1 MNKLTAEKMA
11 FTALFF
17 ACVNTSVS
25 ADGLVEDVHT
35 LSSDETISVAANEVH
50 VISNLYGGAY
60 TLTKRGEGTLVL
72 GLVTNPA
79 VTVQL
84 ESGTLASIPVPSPSN
99 LLYNAKL
106 HIDAINSS
114 MTLASSGGTNFIS
127 KIADARPAAAT
138 TKTTFPP
145 LNAERKPW
153 VRENFENGMRVIDM
167 GTLYSTEYPEL
178 ENGHGGAIK
187 CNTEQSNCTQVFI
200 VWADN
205 EDDVSR
211 VLPTGCEEGYVGPCL
226 FAANNVSFTRGLGG
240 GNVRFPLASQVAD
253 RISKGTLRIDGALV
267 SAGDA
272 SKFKSYTAPKGLHVF
287 ELSVSAP
294 SSALKIGGFGCRYD
308 GTTKT
313 NPYGGM
319 VLAEAIAAGNKNYAY
334 DESDMARIRG
344 YLTTK
349 WLKCQ
354 RIGNLKINAAS
365 GAKVEFSETGFVA
378 DRLEFAGRTDLALG
392 SYSKIGSDG
401 TAVISRDTE
410 LCFNSLPEGGFNAI
424 RANFLELEGAAKF
437 VFKVQ
442 EDVEE
447 SYGKK
452 HKVID
457 VPAEHITGDVGKVV
471 RTVLGHPETTA
482 RLSCETDGIYVTFL
496 EKKGLVLLLK

>member
-1 MNKLTAEKMA
+1 MHKLTAEKMA
-11 FTALFF
+11 LATLFF
-17 ACVNTSVS
+17 ACVNTSVC

-60 TLTKRGEGTLVL
+60 TLTKRGEGTLVI
-72 GLVTNPA
+72 GLVANPS

-114 MTLASSGGTNFIS
+114 MTLTSSGGTNFIS

-211 VLPTGCEEGYVGPCL
+211 VLPTGCEEGFIGPCL
-226 FAANNVSFTRGLGG
+226 FAANNVSFDRGLGG
-240 GNVRFPLASQVAD
+240 GNARFPLASRVAD

-267 SAGDA
+267 CDDDA
-272 SKFKSYTAPKGLHVF
+272 DSFKSFSVAKGLHVF
-287 ELSVSAP
+287 ELSVSGA
-294 SSALKIGGFGCRYD
+294 SYALKIGGFGYRYD
-308 GTTKT
+308 GTTRT
-313 NPYGGM
+313 DPYGGM
-319 VLAEAIAAGNKNYAY
+319 VLGEAIAAGNRSYVY
-334 DESDMARIRG
+334 DESEMARIRG

-349 WLKCQ
+349 WLKYQ
-354 RIGNLKINAAS
+354 RLGCLKINAEN

-378 DRLEFAGRTDLALG
+378 DRLEFIGKTDLAMG

-401 TAVISRDTE
+401 TAVISKESE
-410 LCFNSLPEGGFNAI
+410 LCFNSLPDGGFNAI
-424 RANFLELEGAAKF
+424 RANSLELEGSAKF

-442 EDVEE
+442 EDVKR
-447 SYGKK
+447 SYGKN
-452 HKVID
+452 
-457 VPAEHITGDVGKVV
+457 T
-471 RTVLGHPETTA
+471 RSL
-482 RLSCETDGIYVTFL
+482 TFRPNT
-496 EKKGLVLLLK
+496 